1 MGKQSIQQGKQ
12 LQRHTHCLLA
22 YAQSGL
28 RPRKH
33 FKNEQSNA
41 LALSEKTNQ

>member
-1 MGKQSIQQGKQ
+1 MGKQSIQQEKQ
-12 LQRHTHCLLA
+12 LQRHAHCLLA

-33 FKNEQSNA
+33 FKNEQGND
-41 LALSEKTNQ
+41 LTLSEKTNQ